1 MAILKSCRFFFGL
14 LRSKLLRKNVPLTVI
29 INLTNRCNSRC
40 RHCYAEYYNRS
51 GENELSTEKVKE
63 IILALRQNG
72 CQRISFG
79 GGEPLLRKD
88 IGELIAFVNS
98 LGMYSTLN
106 SNGILIPQFLS
117 ELKTA
122 RSRPDSLAVSLDGR
136 PEHHDRLRGAGT
148 AAKALNGIIA
158 ARKAGIRVHSNTV
171 LSKHNLNDIDYLLDL
186 ARRYGFKTE
195 FSLVISNIFGNS
207 LPEDE
212 FKPSTEEFRNAL
224 LHIIRR
230 KKEGAPILT
239 SAKAF
244 QSVLNCWKDFS
255 IEGVV
260 NAPPPEGMPG
270 CPAGKFFGII
280 DPDGTLWAC
289 PHLIGKIDADN
300 VLETGVARAWQTA
313 SRHPCKACYQI
324 YHHEFGLLMDLNP
337 AVIWNYVK
345 S

>member
-1 MAILKSCRFFFGL
+1 MALLKSFRFF
-14 LRSKLLRKNVPLTVI
+14 LRLVWAKLSRSNSPLTVI

-40 RHCYAEYYNRS
+40 RHCYAEYYNRED
-51 GENELSTEKVKE
+51 ENELPAAKIKE
-63 IILALRQNG
+63 IILALRKNG

-88 IGELIAFVNS
+88 IGELIEFVNA

-106 SNGILIPQFLS
+106 SNGILVPRFLS
-117 ELKTA
+117 ELETPGA
-122 RSRPDSLAVSLDGR
+122 RPDSLAISLDGR
-136 PEHHDRLRGAGT
+136 PEHHDRLRGTGT
-148 AAKALNGIIA
+148 AQKALEGIIA

-171 LSKHNLNDIDYLLDL
+171 LNKYNLGDIDYLLDL
-186 ARRYGFKTE
+186 ARQHDFKTE
-195 FSLVISNIFGNS
+195 FSLVISNIFGS
-207 LPEDE
+207 GLPSDE
-212 FKPSTEEFRNAL
+212 FKPSTEEFKNAL
-224 LHIIRR
+224 RHIIKR

-244 QSVLNCWKDFS
+244 ESVLNCWEDFS
-255 IEGVV
+255 VEGIMD
-260 NAPPPEGMPG
+260 APPPEGMPE

-289 PHLIGKIDADN
+289 PHLIGKIKADN
-300 VLETGVARAWQTA
+300 VLKVGVAQAWQTA

-324 YHHEFGLLMDLNP
+324 YHHEFGLLMDLHP